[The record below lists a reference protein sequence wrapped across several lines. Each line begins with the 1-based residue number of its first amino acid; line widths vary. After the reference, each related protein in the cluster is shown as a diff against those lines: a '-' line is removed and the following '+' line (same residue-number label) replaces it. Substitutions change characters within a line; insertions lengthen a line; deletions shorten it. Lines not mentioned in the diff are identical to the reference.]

1 MELYEQLHGH
11 AFQFL
16 HCWHELKHRPKWM
29 MSSSKK
35 KSKSGK
41 SASPATSSPCTP
53 DSINIGEDDD
63 ASETFT
69 TSERPLGRK
78 ASKAQTTKGKENG
91 ENTPSALHFK
101 EFIERTEQMDKKKIE
116 LFESSV
122 ATEKERLLF

>member
-16 HCWHELKHRPKWM
+16 HCWHELKHHQKWM
-29 MSSSKK
+29 MGSSKK

-63 ASETFT
+63 ASEKFT

-78 ASKAQTTKGKENG
+78 ASKAQTTKDKEKG
-91 ENTPSALHFK
+91 ENTPSTLRFK
-101 EFIERTEQMDKKKIE
+101 EFIECTEQMDKKKI
-116 LFESSV
+116 
-122 ATEKERLLF
+122 

>member
-1 MELYEQLHGH
+1 
-11 AFQFL
+11 
-16 HCWHELKHRPKWM
+16 M
-29 MSSSKK
+29 MGSSKK

-63 ASETFT
+63 ASKTFT
-69 TSERPLGRK
+69 TSKRPLGKK
-78 ASKAQTTKGKENG
+78 ASKAQTTNDKEKG
-91 ENTPSALHFK
+91 ENTPLALRFK